1 MQTILK
7 TLLPGVCS
15 SASVGEFSVTWFS
28 LEVIIFMVVGCQSS
42 AVGQSALRQEKRSQ
56 PPHDLLM
63 VCDNPYLINFYLY
76 NRTPQNMKT
85 YGFGIIG
92 CGMIS
97 DFHSAAISELEHGQL
112 VAVSSRNAENAKRL
126 TDRYNVDSYTDY
138 TEMLKR
144 DDLDIA
150 CVCTPSGAHLDP
162 AVAAAAAG
170 KHVIVEKPLEITLQR
185 CDEIIAACDA
195 AGVRL
200 CAIFNS
206 RFTESTALVKSTIE
220 SGRFGKLTLGDAYIK
235 WYRSQE
241 YYDSGGWR
249 GTWELD
255 GGGALMNQSIHAID
269 LLQYFMGPVKSV
281 QAFTDTL
288 AHERIEVEDAAVAA
302 LRFENGA
309 LGVIE
314 GTTAAYPG
322 MLKKTE
328 ISGTHGTVVL
338 AEEDIVTWEFDP
350 ELPEDAEIREKFAQ
364 KTDTGGGA
372 SDPRAI
378 NHDNHRRQMENLING
393 LEHDASHLV
402 DGREGRK
409 AVEIILAIYQ
419 SSREGRIVELPL

>member
-1 MQTILK
+1 
-7 TLLPGVCS
+7 
-15 SASVGEFSVTWFS
+15 
-28 LEVIIFMVVGCQSS
+28 
-42 AVGQSALRQEKRSQ
+42 
-56 PPHDLLM
+56 
-63 VCDNPYLINFYLY
+63 
-76 NRTPQNMKT
+76 MKT

-97 DFHSAAISELEHGQL
+97 DFHSAAISELEYGKL
-112 VAVSSRNAENAKRL
+112 VAVSSREPGNVKRL
-126 TDRYNVDSYTDY
+126 TDRYKVTGYTDY
-138 TEMLKR
+138 TEMLTR
-144 DDLDIA
+144 DDIDIV
-150 CVCTPSGAHLDP
+150 CVCTPSGAHLEP
-162 AVAAAAAG
+162 AVAAAEAG
-170 KHVIVEKPLEITLQR
+170 KHVIVEKPLEITLHR
-185 CDEIIAACDA
+185 CDEIIQACDK
-195 AGVRL
+195 AGTRL

-206 RFTESTALVKSTIE
+206 RFTESAQLVKSTIE

-235 WYRSQE
+235 WYRSQG

-249 GTWELD
+249 GTWKLD

-269 LLQYFMGPVKSV
+269 LLQYFMGPVKAV

-288 AHERIEVEDAAVAA
+288 AHKRIEVEDVAVAA

-314 GTTAAYPG
+314 GTTSVYPG

-328 ISGTHGTVVL
+328 ISGTTGTVIL
-338 AEEDIVTWEFDP
+338 EEEDIVKWEFAP
-350 ELPEDAEIREKFAQ
+350 ELPEDAEIRKNFAQ

-378 NHDNHRRQMENLING
+378 NHANHRRQMENLIKG
-393 LEHDASHLV
+393 LETDASHLV

-419 SSREGRIVELPL
+419 SSREGSIVELPLPTEPI

>member
-1 MQTILK
+1 
-7 TLLPGVCS
+7 
-15 SASVGEFSVTWFS
+15 
-28 LEVIIFMVVGCQSS
+28 
-42 AVGQSALRQEKRSQ
+42 
-56 PPHDLLM
+56 
-63 VCDNPYLINFYLY
+63 
-76 NRTPQNMKT
+76 MKT

-97 DFHSAAISELEHGQL
+97 DFHAAAISELEHGQL
-112 VAVSSRNAENAKRL
+112 VGVSSRNTDNAKRL
-126 TDRYNVDSYTDY
+126 TDKYNVEGYSDY
-138 TEMLKR
+138 NELLKR
-144 DDLDIA
+144 SDLDIV
-150 CVCTPSGAHLDP
+150 CICTPSGAHLEP
-162 AVAAAAAG
+162 AIATAEAG
-170 KHVIVEKPLEITLQR
+170 KHVVVEKPLEITLQR
-185 CDEIIAACDA
+185 CDEIIQACDET
-195 AGVRL
+195 GVQL

-206 RFTESTALVKSTIE
+206 RFTEGAELVKSTIE

-235 WYRSQE
+235 WFRSQE

-249 GTWELD
+249 GTWDLD

-288 AHERIEVEDAAVAA
+288 AHERIEVEDVAVAA

-322 MLKKTE
+322 MFKKTE
-328 ISGTHGTVVL
+328 ICGTKGTAIL
-338 AEEDIVTWEFDP
+338 EEEDIVKWEFDP
-350 ELPEDAEIREKFAQ
+350 ELPEDSQIREKFAQ
-364 KTDTGGGA
+364 QTDTGGGA

-378 NHDNHRRQMENLING
+378 NHANHRRQLENLING
-393 LEHDASHLV
+393 LENDATILV

-419 SSREGRIVELPL
+419 SSREGRIVELPLQ

>member
-1 MQTILK
+1 
-7 TLLPGVCS
+7 
-15 SASVGEFSVTWFS
+15 
-28 LEVIIFMVVGCQSS
+28 
-42 AVGQSALRQEKRSQ
+42 
-56 PPHDLLM
+56 
-63 VCDNPYLINFYLY
+63 
-76 NRTPQNMKT
+76 MKT

-97 DFHSAAISELEHGQL
+97 DFHAAAISELEHGQL
-112 VAVSSRNAENAKRL
+112 VGVSSRNADNAKRL
-126 TDRYNVDSYTDY
+126 TDKYNVEGYSDY
-138 TEMLKR
+138 NELLKR
-144 DDLDIA
+144 SDLDIV
-150 CVCTPSGAHLDP
+150 CICTPSGAHLEP
-162 AVAAAAAG
+162 AIATAAAG
-170 KHVIVEKPLEITLQR
+170 KHVVVEKPLEITLQR
-185 CDEIIAACDA
+185 CDEIIQACDA
-195 AGVRL
+195 TGVQL

-206 RFTESTALVKSTIE
+206 RFTEGAELVKSTIE

-235 WYRSQE
+235 WFRSQE

-249 GTWELD
+249 GTWDLD

-288 AHERIEVEDAAVAA
+288 AHERIEVEDVAVAA

-322 MLKKTE
+322 MFKKTE
-328 ISGTHGTVVL
+328 ICGTKGTAIL
-338 AEEDIVTWEFDP
+338 EEEDIVKWEFDP
-350 ELPEDAEIREKFAQ
+350 ELPEDSVIREKFAQ
-364 KTDTGGGA
+364 QTDTGGGA

-378 NHDNHRRQMENLING
+378 NHANHRRQLENLING
-393 LEHDASHLV
+393 LENDASILV

-419 SSREGRIVELPL
+419 SSREGRIVELPLQ

>member
-1 MQTILK
+1 
-7 TLLPGVCS
+7 
-15 SASVGEFSVTWFS
+15 
-28 LEVIIFMVVGCQSS
+28 
-42 AVGQSALRQEKRSQ
+42 
-56 PPHDLLM
+56 
-63 VCDNPYLINFYLY
+63 
-76 NRTPQNMKT
+76 MKT

-97 DFHSAAISELEHGQL
+97 DFHAAAISELEHGQL
-112 VAVSSRNAENAKRL
+112 VGVSSRSADNAKRL
-126 TDRYNVDSYTDY
+126 TDKYNVDSYSDY
-138 TEMLKR
+138 NELLKR
-144 DDLDIA
+144 GDLDIV
-150 CVCTPSGAHLDP
+150 CVCTPSGAHLEP
-162 AVAAAAAG
+162 AIAAAESG
-170 KHVIVEKPLEITLQR
+170 KHVVVEKPLEITLQR
-185 CDEIIAACDA
+185 CDEIIQACDEA
-195 AGVRL
+195 DVQL

-206 RFTESTALVKSTIE
+206 RFTEGAELVKSTIA

-249 GTWELD
+249 GTWDLD

-288 AHERIEVEDAAVAA
+288 AHERIEVEDVAVAA

-322 MLKKTE
+322 MFKKTE
-328 ISGTHGTVVL
+328 ICGTKGTAIL
-338 AEEDIVTWEFDP
+338 EEEDIVKWEFDP
-350 ELPEDAEIREKFAQ
+350 ELPEDSEIREKFAQ
-364 KTDTGGGA
+364 QTNTGGGA

-378 NHDNHRRQMENLING
+378 NHANHRRQLENLING
-393 LEHDASHLV
+393 LENDASILV

-419 SSREGRIVELPL
+419 SSREGRIVELPLQ